1 MKNNFMNIVDIIF
14 WSAPFIIILL
24 TSITLHVVD
33 TRIKALLLAIAFLFI
48 LVQLICLFI
57 KIWDLNKR

>member
-1 MKNNFMNIVDIIF
+1 MENKVMKIVDIIF